1 MTALESDALIFFG
14 ATGDLA
20 EKQIWPALAALSKA
34 GRLEM
39 PVIAIGRKDIG
50 KAGIVEKLKASLEA
64 NKVFEAA
71 TFERLCGRLGYVAV
85 DYDKPETF
93 DAIKQAVGSA
103 ERPLSYVALP
113 PDLFERVSSNLEHAG
128 LAKGGRLVLEKP
140 FGHDAESARALS
152 AALYRFF
159 QEESI
164 FRIDHYL
171 GKEQLENIVYFRAA
185 NPLFEA
191 AWGGEQIAWVEITM
205 SEQFGVKGRAEFYD
219 AVGAVRDVVQNHL
232 LEVVACLAMDLPG
245 DRSHAAL
252 RHARTSLI
260 AQVKELAASDLVR
273 GQVRGYLAEKGVA
286 NDSKTE
292 TYAALRLFIDSA
304 RWQGVP
310 FYIRTG
316 KNLAL
321 SATEATVRFKA
332 ATHPVLD
339 DQSPPPPVSVR
350 FRLSP
355 GDAVGLSVN
364 VKSPGEAMAGGPAEL
379 SLSRPASGSM
389 KPYER
394 LLGDALTGDASLYAE
409 RDAVEQSWRVF
420 DAALKAQTAVCPYDE
435 GSWGPDEA
443 GRVGPEGGWANPAP

>member
-1 MTALESDALIFFG
+1 MTALASDALIFFG

-39 PVIAIGRKDIG
+39 PVIAIGRKAIG
-50 KAGIVEKLKASLEA
+50 KAGIVEKLKASLDA

-71 TFERLCGRLGYVAV
+71 TFERLCDRLGYVAV

-93 DAIKQAVGSA
+93 DAIKQAIGKA
-103 ERPLSYVALP
+103 ECPLSYVALP
-113 PDLFERVSSNLEHAG
+113 PDLFEKVSSNLEHAG

-159 QEESI
+159 PEESI

-191 AWGGEQIAWVEITM
+191 AWGAEHVEWVELTM
-205 SEQFGVKGRAEFYD
+205 SEQFGVEGRAEFYD
-219 AVGAVRDVVQNHL
+219 AVGAVRDVVQSHL
-232 LEVVACLAMDLPG
+232 LEVVACLAMELPEN
-245 DRSHAAL
+245 RSHAAL
-252 RHARTSLI
+252 RHARTTLI
-260 AQVKELAASDLVR
+260 SQVKELAESDFVR
-273 GQVRGYLAEKGVA
+273 GQVRGYLKEKGVA
-286 NDSKTE
+286 KDSKTE
-292 TYAALRLFIDSA
+292 TYAALRLFIDSG

-310 FYIRTG
+310 FYVRTG
-316 KNLAL
+316 KNLAV
-321 SATEATVRFKA
+321 SATEARVRFKP

-339 DQSPPPPVSVR
+339 EQSPPPPVSMR

-355 GDAVGLSVN
+355 GDAVTLSVN
-364 VKSPGEAMAGGPAEL
+364 VKRPGEEMVGEPAEL
-379 SLSRPASGSM
+379 ALSRPASGRM

-394 LLGDALTGDASLYAE
+394 LLGDALSGDASLYAE
-409 RDAVEQSWRVF
+409 REAVEQAWRVF
-420 DAALKAQTAVCPYDE
+420 DGALKAPIAVYEYDD
-435 GSWGPDEA
+435 GTWGPREA
-443 GRVGPEGGWANPAP
+443 DRVGPEGGWDNPVP